1 MAILTVIYV
10 GIGFIDDRVVSMSL
24 PVYWFVPF
32 LGIFLA
38 EFFVR
43 LLDSESR
50 VKYLRQHWIDLATS
64 VPMIGGIRLFRLL
77 RLLRLVKVGSLLR
90 TAMLRRN
97 RQDTWFVWPTVLMF
111 WVASAYAL
119 WLFEHGVNPR
129 VSSFGDALYLSFMT
143 ASTVGYGDISP
154 ITTEGKVTAGLI
166 VFFALG
172 LLGFASSR
180 LTTWWL
186 GTHEDNDMA
195 SLNSQLRRIE
205 RELQINQELLLAMH
219 RHMTTADIAIL
230 GTDLMTAGE
239 AAELG
244 PAAP

>member
-1 MAILTVIYV
+1 MAVLTIVYV
-10 GIGFIDDRVVSMSL
+10 AIGFVDDQFISL
-24 PVYWFVPF
+24 NLPAYWYLPF

-43 LLDSESR
+43 FVDAKSR
-50 VKYLRQHWIDLATS
+50 TAYLRGHWIDLATS

-77 RLLRLVKVGSLLR
+77 RLLRLVKIGSLIR

-97 RQDTWFVWPTVLMF
+97 RQDTWFVWPTILLF
-111 WVASAYAL
+111 WISSAYTL
-119 WLFEHGVNPR
+119 WLFEHGLNSR

-154 ITTEGKVTAGLI
+154 VTTEGKVTAGLI

-186 GTHEDNDMA
+186 GAHDDRDMA
-195 SLNSQLRRIE
+195 ALIARLAELE
-205 RELQINQELLLAMH
+205 RELKTNQDILLDLH
-219 RHMTTADIAIL
+219 RRMTTADVDAP
-230 GTDLMTAGE
+230 GAVVAGRPM
-239 AAELG
+239 ELG
-244 PAAP
+244 PSL